1 MHTDLSVRGKPKIV
15 NSSEL
20 IVISTAAVHPDSQ
33 DAIMENDSTALL
45 AAMKG
50 HDVNAVSR
58 PKCDSAL
65 HVAAEVDAENSVAA
79 LIDIGA
85 NVSFV

>member
-1 MHTDLSVRGKPKIV
+1 
-15 NSSEL
+15 
-20 IVISTAAVHPDSQ
+20 
-33 DAIMENDSTALL
+33 MENDSTALL